1 MTPWDLI
8 QNGVLHTNGLFL
20 FLFGLTA
27 IWVASSYTRLR
38 RIPGPFFAS
47 LTNIPRLLWVRN
59 GDAHDTHV
67 TLHRKYGRL
76 VRFGPN
82 MISVSDP
89 AEIPNIYSFSGKFP
103 KSDFYRALSFYVKGK
118 AIPGLFATQDENI
131 HRLLKRPIAGMYSMT
146 SLVSYEPHV
155 DSTIRAFFN
164 ELDIR
169 FVRTGEVCNLH
180 DWLQM
185 FAFDVIGEI
194 TFSKRFGFLE
204 QGKDIEGIMGS
215 SWRYFSNASLISQMP
230 WLDYIWVKNPI
241 LQRLRKAKINP
252 IVAFARTRRAEHEK
266 EVANSF
272 DIADENAEAN
282 KNRDFLTRFM
292 EVERKDSATPAWAVN
307 AWATSNITAGS
318 DTTAILLR
326 TVLYNLIKHP
336 SSLAALR
343 RELSSHGIDEH
354 AVVTWKRA
362 TNLPYLDAIIK
373 EAGRMHPPFGLPYE
387 RVVPAG
393 GAMICG
399 EQIPPGTV
407 VGISA
412 WVVHRDYEIFG
423 KDSDVWRPERW
434 TEASEEVRRKME
446 GALLTFGAGHRS
458 CIGKN
463 ISYLEIYKL
472 VPTMVGK
479 YDVSLKYFTQISS
492 LRGNTLVANKVH
504 FEGLRSNLQMV
515 SEMTGKSTTN
525 GSPNRQG

>member
-1 MTPWDLI
+1 M
-8 QNGVLHTNGLFL
+8 
-20 FLFGLTA
+20 
-27 IWVASSYTRLR
+27 
-38 RIPGPFFAS
+38 
-47 LTNIPRLLWVRN
+47 
-59 GDAHDTHV
+59 
-67 TLHRKYGRL
+67 
-76 VRFGPN
+76 
-82 MISVSDP
+82 
-89 AEIPNIYSFSGKFP
+89 
-103 KSDFYRALSFYVKGK
+103 
-118 AIPGLFATQDENI
+118 
-131 HRLLKRPIAGMYSMT
+131 
-146 SLVSYEPHV
+146 
-155 DSTIRAFFN
+155 
-164 ELDIR
+164 
-169 FVRTGEVCNLH
+169 
-180 DWLQM
+180 
-185 FAFDVIGEI
+185 IGEI
-194 TFSKRFGFLE
+194 TFPKRFGFLE

-252 IVAFARTRRAEHEK
+252 IVTFARTRRAEHEK

-282 KNRDFLTRFM
+282 NNRDFLTRFM

-318 DTTAILLR
+318 DTTPILLR

-343 RELSSHGIDEH
+343 RELSWHGIDEH

-412 WVVHRDYEIFG
+412 WAVHRDYEIFG
-423 KDSDVWRPERW
+423 KDSDVWRPKRW

-446 GALLTFGAGHRS
+446 RALLTFGAGHRS

-515 SEMTGKSTTN
+515 LEMTGKSTTN

>member
-1 MTPWDLI
+1 MPPLEI
-8 QNGVLHTNGLFL
+8 IRNCILHTSALFL
-20 FLFGLTA
+20 LFFGLIA
-27 IWVASSYTRLR
+27 VWVASSYTRLR
-38 RIPGPFFAS
+38 SIPGPFLAS
-47 LTNIPRLLWVRN
+47 LTNLPRLLWVRN
-59 GDAHDTHV
+59 GNAHDIHI

-89 AEIPNIYSFSGKFP
+89 AEIPNIYGFNGKYP

-118 AIPGLFATQDENI
+118 AIPGLFATQDENV

-155 DSTIRAFFN
+155 DSTIKTFFN
-164 ELDIR
+164 QLDNR
-169 FVRTGEVCNLH
+169 FVKTGHVCNLH

-185 FAFDVIGEI
+185 FAFDVIGAI

-204 QGKDIEGIMGS
+204 QGKDVDGIMGS
-215 SWRYFSNASLISQMP
+215 SWRYFSDASLISQMP
-230 WLDYIWVKNPI
+230 WLDYVWVKNPI

-252 IVAFARTRRAEHEK
+252 IVAFARTRRAEHEH
-266 EVANSF
+266 EVAKSF
-272 DIADENAEAN
+272 EIADGNAEAN
-282 KNRDFLTRFM
+282 KHRDFLTRFM

-326 TVLYNLIKHP
+326 TVFYNLIKHP

-343 RELSSHGIDEH
+343 WELRSHGIDEH
-354 AVVTWKRA
+354 AIVTWKQA
-362 TNLPYLDAIIK
+362 TSLPYLDAIIK

-387 RVVPAG
+387 RVVPAD

-399 EQIPPGTV
+399 ERIPRGTV

-423 KDSDVWRPERW
+423 KDSDVWKPERW
-434 TEASEEVRRKME
+434 TEASEEARRKME

-472 VPTMVGK
+472 VPTIVGK
-479 YDVSLKYFTQISS
+479 YNVSLNSLTQS
-492 LRGNTLVANKVH
+492 LSCV
-504 FEGLRSNLQMV
+504 GLL
-515 SEMTGKSTTN
+515 
-525 GSPNRQG
+525 

>member
-1 MTPWDLI
+1 MAIHDALSKGLL
-8 QNGVLHTNGLFL
+8 QNSIVQGNGLVL
-20 FLFGLTA
+20 IPLLIILVWT
-27 IWVASSYTRLR
+27 ASSYFRLR
-38 RIPGPFFAS
+38 RIPGPFVAS
-47 LTNIPRLLWVRN
+47 LTNLPRLLWVRN
-59 GDAHDTHV
+59 GDAGDTHV
-67 TLHRKYGRL
+67 ALHRKYGHL

-89 AEIPNIYSFSGKFP
+89 AEIQNIYSHHGKFP

-155 DSTIRAFFN
+155 DSTIRTFFIQ
-164 ELDIR
+164 LDKR
-169 FVRTGEVCNLH
+169 FVETGKACPLH

-194 TFSKRFGFLE
+194 TFSKRLGFLE
-204 QGKDIEGIMGS
+204 QGRDIDGIMGN
-215 SWRYFSNASLISQMP
+215 SWNYFSRASLISQAP

-252 IVAFARTRRAEHEK
+252 IVAFARARRAEREK
-266 EVANSF
+266 EVAKSL
-272 DIADENAEAN
+272 EAGETGEAKN
-282 KNRDFLTRFM
+282 KDFLTRFM
-292 EVERKDSATPAWAVN
+292 EVESKDPATPPWAVN

-326 TVLYNLIKHP
+326 TVFYNLVKHP
-336 SSLAALR
+336 ESLAKLR
-343 RELSSHGIDEH
+343 QELSSQNADEEGNI
-354 AVVTWKRA
+354 VTWKKA
-362 TNLPYLDAIIK
+362 ITLPYLDACIK

-393 GAMICG
+393 GSMVCG
-399 EQIPPGTV
+399 QHIPAGTI

-412 WVVHRDYEIFG
+412 WVVHRDYEVFG

-434 TEASEEVRRKME
+434 IEAEEGARKRME
-446 GALLTFGAGHRS
+446 SALLTFGAGHRS
-458 CIGKN
+458 CIGKH

-472 VPTMVGK
+472 VPTLVRG
-479 YDVSLKYFTQISS
+479 YDVS
-492 LRGNTLVANKVH
+492 
-504 FEGLRSNLQMV
+504 V
-515 SEMTGKSTTN
+515 S
-525 GSPNRQG
+525 PIP